1 MVLLASAGAARARH
15 AVLAGEGG
23 ASRRVTLQPR
33 LQVALLVV
41 LLVHELVVLQRRRER
56 DRQRGS
62 LIKKMRHVET
72 FILMTV

>member
-1 MVLLASAGAARARH
+1 MLLASAGAACACH
-15 AVLAGEGG
+15 AILAGEGG

-41 LLVHELVVLQRRRER
+41 LLVHELVVLQRQREQ

-62 LIKKMRHVET
+62 LKKDATVET
-72 FILMTV
+72 FIFMTV